1 MSDVV
6 LLDVA
11 EKTVVQD
18 IDELYEQITALR
30 DKVMRLWEEKEKS
43 PVVHVCMREEP
54 ISRIEG
60 ISTGKMRRE

>member
-30 DKVMRLWEEKEKS
+30 DKVRRLWEEKEKS
-43 PVVHVCMREEP
+43 PFACMREEP
-54 ISRIEG
+54 TSRIEG